1 MSHKHLKDKFK
12 KTLQVVGK
20 IINEWDPMSLLALD
34 CPDDEYEFEIH
45 RIASAAL
52 QVNNAEELAERI
64 NKAFEDDYKKSK
76 DCLMIADKI
85 LKELLN

>member
-20 IINEWDPMSLLALD
+20 IINEWDPMGLLALD

-45 RIASAAL
+45 RIASADL
-52 QVNNAEELAERI
+52 EENNAEELAERI
-64 NKAFEDDYKKSK
+64 NKAFEDNYKKSK